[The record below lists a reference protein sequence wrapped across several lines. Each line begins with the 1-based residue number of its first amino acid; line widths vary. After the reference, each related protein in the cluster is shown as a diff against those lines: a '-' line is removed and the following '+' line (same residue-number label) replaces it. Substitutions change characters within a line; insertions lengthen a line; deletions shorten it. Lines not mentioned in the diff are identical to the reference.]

1 VDKIGIILQTLNPTK
16 LELAKPHDSTI
27 GVGSG
32 FMWFAGA
39 VVLVLVVGT
48 VKAFS
53 EDKGWRG
60 RVIKRDRKYRSGQW
74 TTGA

>member
-1 VDKIGIILQTLNPTK
+1 MDTLGIILQTLNPTK
-16 LELAKPHDSTI
+16 TELAKPHDSTI
-27 GVGSG
+27 GVGPG
-32 FMWFAGA
+32 FAWFAGA
-39 VVLVLVVGT
+39 VVLVLVIGT

-53 EDKGWRG
+53 EDKEWRG